1 MKITVEELVKTPNGV
16 AAVAA
21 IRSIRPEPI
30 SPADLDFLLSPGYM
44 APETGLVAIGVRAED
59 RANELE
65 YPDAESG
72 QQSSIPPD
80 CGWTTEDVTYLNRR
94 YALQLRAA
102 AHAAYFLAYALMPK
116 YKDLEVGH
124 LQDMHKALETLKG
137 VPA

>member
-1 MKITVEELVKTPNGV
+1 MKIEELVNTPDGV
-16 AAVAA
+16 TAVAA
-21 IRSIRPEPI
+21 IRSARPELI

-44 APETGLVAIGVRAED
+44 GPETGLIDIGVRAED
-59 RANELE
+59 RADELE

-72 QQSSIPPD
+72 QQSSIPHPD
-80 CGWTTEDVTYLNRR
+80 CGWTTKDVVCLNRR

-116 YKDLEVGH
+116 KDLEVSH

-137 VPA
+137 VTA

>member
-1 MKITVEELVKTPNGV
+1 MKIEELIKTSDGS

-21 IRSIRPEPI
+21 IRSVRPELI

-44 APETGLVAIGVRAED
+44 APETGLIDIGVRAED
-59 RANELE
+59 RANELD
-65 YPDAESG
+65 DAESG
-72 QQSSIPPD
+72 QQSSIPHPD
-80 CGWTTEDVTYLNRR
+80 CGWTTEDVTYLNKR
-94 YALQLRAA
+94 YVLQLRAA
-102 AHAAYFLAYALMPK
+102 AHSAYFLAYALMPK